1 MLSSVLFVL
10 AMPPS
15 GINVL
20 GWFCL
25 VPALLAVR
33 KTRFAFGFLGGVA
46 LLLFAGFL
54 TTTGLLYRTKWWEG
68 ETGWNYLGFAIFG
81 LAIGGVMAIYS
92 EKKLEHPRVALYL
105 AAAAVLG
112 EAILLLYLPAHLALT
127 QYNNWPVVRIASI
140 GGIWMVSFFVWL
152 ANLLIAEAFSKRNW
166 MLGAT
171 ACAACLAIGFLSL
184 PAPTGWMFQHYVKAW
199 PKSGFRVALIQT
211 EAMDEATLRLLN
223 QEQAKAHRQL
233 SIWPELAGLS
243 LASGGDT
250 TILKDLA
257 KLDDQIPFITSF
269 ETKRDDGGLPYNTAS
284 LFTTEGESERY
295 AKRKPFGGERNER
308 SAGSKPLIVNLKTD
322 GYTVPIGM
330 TICFDTCF
338 PHIMRELANSGEIW
352 FIASPTL
359 DPIGR
364 HGSLQA
370 IHASYLPF
378 RAAEM
383 GIPIGRADITAW
395 SMAVDHT
402 GQIQAQAGIGTEEV
416 LRPHINIGERPTFY
430 KSWGDWWLYVCGVI
444 ALIGLGESFRKG
456 KQEAES
462 ERKDEPLS

>member
-1 MLSSVLFVL
+1 MLSSVMFVL

-33 KTRFAFGFLGGVA
+33 KTRFAFGFLGGVG

-81 LAIGGVMAIYS
+81 LAIGGVLAIYS

-127 QYNNWPVVRIASI
+127 QYNTSPCVAIASF
-140 GGIWMVSFFVWL
+140 GGIWLTSFFVW
-152 ANLLIAEAFSKRNW
+152 ACNLVLSE
-166 MLGAT
+166 
-171 ACAACLAIGFLSL
+171 CLALKEWAKALSTLGGFSIFIIFGVFSSHRS
-184 PAPTGWMFQHYVKAW
+184 PEEFPPSAIKVG
-199 PKSGFRVALIQT
+199 LIQT
-211 EAMDEATLRLLN
+211 QAMDPATLQKLN
-223 QEQAKAHRQL
+223 LDAAKGGAFF
-233 SIWPELAGLS
+233 SVWPELAGAS
-243 LASGGDT
+243 LAAGGNT
-250 TILKDLA
+250 NALKEIA
-257 KLDDQIPFITSF
+257 QKPKQIPFITSF
-269 ETKRDDGGLPYNTAS
+269 ETPREDGGLPFNTAA
-284 LFTTEGESERY
+284 LFTAQGESERY

-308 SAGSKPLIVNLKTD
+308 SAGNKPLIVE
-322 GYTVPIGM
+322 VPRKNGKPIRVGLA
-330 TICFDTCF
+330 ICFDTCF
-338 PHIMRELANSGEIW
+338 PHITRELVNSGQVDY
-352 FIASPTL
+352 IAVPTL

-370 IHASYLPF
+370 IHGAYLPF
-378 RAAEM
+378 RAAELGVPM
-383 GIPIGRADITAW
+383 GRAEITGW
-395 SMAVDHT
+395 SMAVDHKGKIT
-402 GQIQAQAGIGTEEV
+402 SLAPVGTEEALV
-416 LRPHINIGERPTFY
+416 TQVNLESYSTLY

-444 ALIGLGESFRKG
+444 ALIGLSESFRKG
-456 KQEAES
+456 RQEAKS
-462 ERKDEPLS
+462 EPKEEPLS